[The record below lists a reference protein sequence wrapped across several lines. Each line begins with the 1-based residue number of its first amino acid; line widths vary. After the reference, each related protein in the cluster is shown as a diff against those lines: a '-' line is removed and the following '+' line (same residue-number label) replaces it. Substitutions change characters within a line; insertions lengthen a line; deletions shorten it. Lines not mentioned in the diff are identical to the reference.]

1 MCASMG
7 ECCVHVD
14 TLKFSFAGVCPKYC
28 FCTRNSNSQQVQLDL
43 ELQNAV
49 KCHNTS
55 QTPHTA
61 STPRLVAP
69 RAAITAARSLL
80 RMSLTIHTE
89 LGVIRMKLRPDA
101 APTTAAYVSKLAQD
115 GVYDGC
121 TFYRSDFVIQCGLHG
136 TGKSAPE
143 NLKIN
148 ETSGES
154 T

>member
-1 MCASMG
+1 
-7 ECCVHVD
+7 
-14 TLKFSFAGVCPKYC
+14 
-28 FCTRNSNSQQVQLDL
+28 
-43 ELQNAV
+43 
-49 KCHNTS
+49 
-55 QTPHTA
+55 
-61 STPRLVAP
+61 
-69 RAAITAARSLL
+69 
-80 RMSLTIHTE
+80 MSLTIHTE

-101 APTTAAYVSKLAQD
+101 APTTAAYISKLAQD

>member
-1 MCASMG
+1 MQKRG
-7 ECCVHVD
+7 LV
-14 TLKFSFAGVCPKYC
+14 
-28 FCTRNSNSQQVQLDL
+28 
-43 ELQNAV
+43 
-49 KCHNTS
+49 
-55 QTPHTA
+55 
-61 STPRLVAP
+61 PRLLVDMP
-69 RAAITAARSLL
+69 PQRATLALGQCARSLPAHIPDRFQSVVL
-80 RMSLTIHTE
+80 ARRGDARLHFSPMSLTIHTE

-101 APTTAAYVSKLAQD
+101 APTTAAYISKLAQD